1 MSVQREKV
9 DIDKQNLLKGCL
21 IALGKIWDVCSSCY

>member
-21 IALGKIWDVCSSCY
+21 IALGKI